1 MSNQLDRIEWKLDQI
16 MASLMGA
23 TSQHK
28 TDAGEHINSSN
39 RDGLHQQNA
48 EVGETLR
55 LFTTKQ
61 QVALQMLLR
70 GADNQEI
77 ADRMEVTINTA
88 KVHVRGIAKKLGV
101 STRSQII
108 WKVHKEMIDI
118 DENGYM
124 MLSGGLPKD
133 WDENYSEP
141 DPFYGLYRSKNN
153 EPKT

>member
-16 MASLMGA
+16 MASLMGV

-28 TDAGEHINSSN
+28 IDMGDGSSTHHATGQGHQTHETGE
-39 RDGLHQQNA
+39 L
-48 EVGETLR
+48 LR
-55 LFTTKQ
+55 QFTTKQ
-61 QVALQMLLR
+61 HVALQMLLR

-77 ADRMEVTINTA
+77 ADRMGVTINTA

-108 WKVHKEMIDI
+108 WKVHKEVIDI

-124 MLSGGLPKD
+124 MLTGGLPKD

-141 DPFYGLYRSKNN
+141 DPFYGLYRSKND

>member
-23 TSQHK
+23 KSQLK
-28 TDAGEHINSSN
+28 TDTGDFKSSLSQAGV
-39 RDGLHQQNA
+39 HQQQSEA
-48 EVGETLR
+48 GETLR

-77 ADRMEVTINTA
+77 ADRMGVTINTA

-108 WKVHKEMIDI
+108 WKIHKEMIDI

-141 DPFYGLYRSKNN
+141 DPFYGLYRSKND

>member
-16 MASLMGA
+16 MASLIGA
-23 TSQHK
+23 KSVPK
-28 TDAGEHINSSN
+28 TDMGDRSSTHPAT
-39 RDGLHQQNA
+39 GQGHQSTEA
-48 EVGETLR
+48 GETLR

-61 QVALQMLLR
+61 QVALQMLIR

-77 ADRMEVTINTA
+77 ADRMGVTINTA

-141 DPFYGLYRSKNN
+141 DPFYGLYRSKND

>member
-23 TSQHK
+23 TSQPK
-28 TDAGEHINSSN
+28 TDAGEHINSLN
-39 RDGLHQQNA
+39 RDGFHPPNA

>member
-23 TSQHK
+23 TSQQI
-28 TDAGEHINSSN
+28 TDTGDITNSHN
-39 RDGLHQQNA
+39 QTGHRPQITEA
-48 EVGETLR
+48 GETLR

-77 ADRMEVTINTA
+77 ADRMGVTINTA

-141 DPFYGLYRSKNN
+141 DPFYGLYRSKND

>member
-1 MSNQLDRIEWKLDQI
+1 
-16 MASLMGA
+16 
-23 TSQHK
+23 
-28 TDAGEHINSSN
+28 
-39 RDGLHQQNA
+39 
-48 EVGETLR
+48 
-55 LFTTKQ
+55 
-61 QVALQMLLR
+61 MLLR

>member
-1 MSNQLDRIEWKLDQI
+1 MENQLDRIEWKLDQVLAAI
-16 MASLMGA
+16 LRG
-23 TSQHK
+23 
-28 TDAGEHINSSN
+28 
-39 RDGLHQQNA
+39 
-48 EVGETLR
+48 EVGSDIAGTEVETRTVHLNMPQ
-55 LFTTKQ
+55 FTTKQ
-61 QVALQMLLR
+61 HAALQMLLR

-77 ADRMEVTINTA
+77 ADRMGVTINTA

-141 DPFYGLYRSKNN
+141 DPFYGLYRSKND

>member
-23 TSQHK
+23 KSQLK
-28 TDAGEHINSSN
+28 TDTGDFKSSLSQAGV
-39 RDGLHQQNA
+39 HQQQSEA
-48 EVGETLR
+48 GETLR

-77 ADRMEVTINTA
+77 ADRMGVTINIA

-108 WKVHKEMIDI
+108 WKIHKEMIDI

-141 DPFYGLYRSKNN
+141 DPFYGLYRSKND

>member
-23 TSQHK
+23 KSQLK
-28 TDAGEHINSSN
+28 TDTGDFKSSLSQAGVHP
-39 RDGLHQQNA
+39 QQSEA
-48 EVGETLR
+48 GETLR

-77 ADRMEVTINTA
+77 ADRMGVTINTA

-108 WKVHKEMIDI
+108 WKIHKEMIDI

-141 DPFYGLYRSKNN
+141 DPFYGLYRSKND

>member
-23 TSQHK
+23 KSQLK
-28 TDAGEHINSSN
+28 TDTGDFKSSLSQAGVHP
-39 RDGLHQQNA
+39 QQSEA
-48 EVGETLR
+48 GETLR

-61 QVALQMLLR
+61 QVALQMLIR

-77 ADRMEVTINTA
+77 ADRMGVTINTA

-108 WKVHKEMIDI
+108 WKIHKEMIDI

-141 DPFYGLYRSKNN
+141 DPFYGLYRSKND

>member
-16 MASLMGA
+16 MASLIGA
-23 TSQHK
+23 KSVPK
-28 TDAGEHINSSN
+28 TDMGDRSSTHPATGE
-39 RDGLHQQNA
+39 GHQSTEA
-48 EVGETLR
+48 GETLR

-61 QVALQMLLR
+61 QVALQMLIR

-77 ADRMEVTINTA
+77 ADRMGVTINTA

-141 DPFYGLYRSKNN
+141 DPFYGLYRSKND

>member
-23 TSQHK
+23 TSQQK
-28 TDAGEHINSSN
+28 TDTGGFKSSPTQT
-39 RDGLHQQNA
+39 GVHPQQSEA
-48 EVGETLR
+48 GETLR

-77 ADRMEVTINTA
+77 ADRMGVTINTA

-141 DPFYGLYRSKNN
+141 DPFYGLYRSKND